1 MVGITSYGSY
11 VPLWRMGGKAM
22 GMRTERAIACFDED
36 SLTMAVAAGENCL
49 KGSDRASIEKVF
61 FASTTFP
68 YKEKQAATVIAA
80 ACDLPQGIGTVDIAN
95 SLKGGTSAL
104 LSAFDAVAAKSVKKA
119 LVVAADTR
127 IGLPMEQH
135 ERIFGDGAAAFVIG
149 DTDVAAEIE
158 ASYSVSC
165 DILDIWRTQ
174 DDKFV
179 RFWEARFGLTEGY
192 NKIAP
197 QAVAGLLKKTNLQP
211 SDFTKIVFY
220 TPDPKSS
227 AKLAKKLGFDP
238 ATQLQNPM
246 LDVLGNTGTSFA
258 LIQLA
263 AALDEAKP
271 GDRILVLGYGD
282 GADAIALKVTDQ
294 IDKIRNKNGV
304 KAHLESKKMIP
315 AYTTY
320 LIWRGLLNPEHEKIY
335 YSNYQENTAVPALY
349 RERSRIMRLCGS
361 KCKPCG
367 VVQFP
372 PERVCVKCGSVDQYD
387 EVKLSDKKATVYT
400 YSMDFMSM
408 VDQPCVLPVVDF
420 EGGGRAEVYMTDK
433 DVKEVKVG
441 MEVEM
446 TFRKIFFDEGIYHY
460 YWKAMP
466 VRFL

>member
-22 GMRTERAIACFDED
+22 GMKTEKAVACFDED
-36 SLTMAVAAGENCL
+36 SVTMAVAAGENCL
-49 KGSDRASIEKVF
+49 KGSDRTSIDKVF

-68 YKEKQAATVIAA
+68 YKEKQGAAIVAA
-80 ACDLPQGIGTVDIAN
+80 ACDLPQSVGTVDIAN
-95 SLKGGTSAL
+95 SLRAGTSAL
-104 LSAFDAVAAKSVKKA
+104 LSACDSAAAKSARKV
-119 LVVAADTR
+119 LVTAADTR
-127 IGLPMEQH
+127 MGLPMEQH
-135 ERIFGDGAAAFVIG
+135 ERIFGDAAAAFVIG

-192 NKIAP
+192 NKIVP

-246 LDVLGNTGTSFA
+246 LDVLGNTGASFV

-271 GDRILVLGYGD
+271 GDRILLLGYGD
-282 GADAIALKVTDQ
+282 GADAIAIKVTEQ
-294 IDKIRNKNGV
+294 IDKIRKKNNV
-304 KAHLESKKMIP
+304 KAYLDSKKMIP

-335 YSNYQENTAVPALY
+335 YSGYQENTAVPALY
-349 RERSRIMRLCGS
+349 RERSRILTLCGS
-361 KCKPCG
+361 KCKGCEKIE
-367 VVQFP
+367 FP
-372 PERVCVKCGSVDQYD
+372 PQRVCSYCGAVDNYD

-408 VDQPCVLPVVDF
+408 VDQPCVLPIIDF
-420 EGGGRAEVYMTDK
+420 ECGGRAEVYMTDK

-466 VRFL
+466 VRFA